1 MNSDNTFTIFGYIG
15 SSFLTIMMFPQ
26 VYLTLKTKRTRD
38 ISPKFLIL
46 NLTAVSFILPYGI
59 HFNLYP
65 VVMANISIGI
75 CNLILLL
82 IVIKNHYS
90 NTNISNNNIV
100 T

>member
-1 MNSDNTFTIFGYIG
+1 MNSDNTFIIFGYVG
-15 SSFLTIMMFPQ
+15 SSFLTIMMLPQ

-38 ISPKFLIL
+38 ISPQFLIL
-46 NLTAVSFILPYGI
+46 NLMAVSFILPYST

-65 VVMANISIGI
+65 VIMANISIGI

-82 IVIKNHYS
+82 IVIKNNYS
-90 NTNISNNNIV
+90 NTNISDNNII